1 MRRNKRKKSL
11 LQDRLTWKR
20 LLVTLVASVLL
31 GMLYSLIFHF
41 SAQDGGESGSLSGM
55 ISEKCV
61 ECADWL
67 SGSGWNE
74 AEKAEMTE
82 ELEYPLRKLAHFSEY
97 ACMGI
102 LVYMLLSQW
111 VAQGRLLY
119 LLTVLWVFLSASG
132 DEFHQYFVPGR
143 CASFTDVLIDTGG
156 GIFGML
162 FCAAVC
168 ALYRKHRLKKTLPN

>member
-102 LVYMLLSQW
+102 LVYAAEP
-111 VAQGRLLY
+111 VG
-119 LLTVLWVFLSASG
+119 G
-132 DEFHQYFVPGR
+132 PGK
-143 CASFTDVLIDTGG
+143 
-156 GIFGML
+156 
-162 FCAAVC
+162 AAVS
-168 ALYRKHRLKKTLPN
+168 ADRSMGISLGFRR